1 MNILQAL
8 KKEQSNLS
16 KKLAG
21 ITGAIEA
28 LVGKRGKTTR
38 KMSAA
43 TRRRISAAQ
52 KKNWAAK
59 RRSRKQ

>member
-1 MNILQAL
+1 VNILNAL
-8 KKEQSNLS
+8 KKEQNKLVKLEGIKAAIAALS
-16 KKLAG
+16 
-21 ITGAIEA
+21 
-28 LVGKRGKTTR
+28 GKPGKTTR

-59 RRSRKQ
+59 RKK

>member
-1 MNILQAL
+1 MNILNAL
-8 KKEQSNLS
+8 KIEQN
-16 KKLAG
+16 KLQRKLEG
-21 ITGAIEA
+21 IRAAIAA
-28 LVGKRGKTTR
+28 LGGKRGKKTR

-59 RRSRKQ
+59 RKKEK